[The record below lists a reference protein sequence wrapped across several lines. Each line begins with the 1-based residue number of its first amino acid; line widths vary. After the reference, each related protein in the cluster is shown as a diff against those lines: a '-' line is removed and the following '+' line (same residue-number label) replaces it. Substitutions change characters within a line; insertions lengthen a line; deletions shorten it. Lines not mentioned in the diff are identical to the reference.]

1 MSDWH
6 NADHQNLGTYRGFI
20 RMSVV
25 GTIVVVLAL
34 IVMTITLV

>member
-6 NADHQNLGTYRGFI
+6 NAEHQNLGTYRGFI

-25 GTIVVVLAL
+25 GPIVVVLSL
-34 IVMTITLV
+34 IIMAITLV